1 MIINV
6 QKNLPQSDEFTFTA
20 IDFER
25 ANNSQNS
32 VCQVGICAV
41 ERGRILGCL
50 QVLPGSIPG
59 RAARGGA
66 GCTF

>member
-32 VCQVGICAV
+32 
-41 ERGRILGCL
+41 CL
-50 QVLPGSIPG
+50 LYTSRCV
-59 RAARGGA
+59 
-66 GCTF
+66 